1 MAAATALLALAGMA
15 AGATITTTEPAL
27 SVIEQA
33 QATTVPETWTTNVT
47 GKAFDRFYQIWLE
60 NVVSIPSVRL
70 GIIAIAHCLQ

>member
-70 GIIAIAHCLQ
+70 GIIAIAHHLP